1 MSALREE
8 LRVTAGLTERWF
20 REVFYAPVAVFVLL
34 AVKPVVWYFL
44 FGSLFEGI
52 TALPSF
58 PTESY
63 RSFILP
69 GIAVLIAL
77 EYISLGGQC
86 ITEDFSSGFL
96 HKLWS
101 APINKASAVAGR
113 AIVMATMV
121 TLQTSLLLVLAVA
134 DGVHFE
140 SGIGGMLVFLAL
152 IVLFTTGTT
161 AVSMILAYAVKY
173 EFAFSAVSSFLVLPV
188 LFVSNAFMPTGFM
201 PDWLATIADLNPVSI
216 TTDALRSLVVDGW
229 VFADLWPAV
238 TMLVGFAV
246 GASLVAV
253 YVFNRKIETESSF
266 GL

>member
-1 MSALREE
+1 MSGIMDDV
-8 LRVTAGLTERWF
+8 RVTAGLTERWF
-20 REVFYAPVAVFVLL
+20 REVMYAPIAVFVLL
-34 AVKPVVWYFL
+34 GVKPIVWYLL

-69 GIAVLIAL
+69 GIGVLMAL
-77 EYISLGGQC
+77 EYISLAGQC

-101 APINKASAVAGR
+101 APINKASAVVGR
-113 AIVMATMV
+113 AIVMGTMITMQMIV
-121 TLQTSLLLVLAVA
+121 LLGMALF

-140 SGIGGMLVFLAL
+140 TGIPGMIVFIGLA
-152 IVLFTTGTT
+152 VLFTAGTT
-161 AVSMILAYAVKY
+161 ALSMMIAYALKY
-173 EFAFSAVSSFLVLPV
+173 EFAFSAVASFLVLPV

-216 TTDALRSLVVDGW
+216 TTTAMRSLVIDGW
-229 VFADLWPAV
+229 VMSDLWPAV
-238 TMLVGFAV
+238 VL
-246 GASLVAV
+246 LVAFSIGSSLLAV
-253 YVFNRKIETESSF
+253 AVFNRKVETESGF
-266 GL
+266 GI